1 MPYIEGVSR
10 NQAILFPEVID
21 EYIEGDNQ
29 VQFIDAFVN
38 SLDLGELGFNRS
50 VPASTGRPPY
60 NPADLVKLYIYGYL
74 NRIRSSRSLE
84 RESCRNIEVMW
95 LLRKLTPD

>member
-10 NQAILFPEVID
+10 NQAILFPEAID
-21 EYIEGDNQ
+21 EYIEEDNQ
-29 VQFIDAFVN
+29 VQFIDTFVD
-38 SLDLGELGFNRS
+38 SLDLEELGFNRS
-50 VPASTGRPPY
+50 TPASTGRPPY

-84 RESCRNIEVMW
+84 RESNRNIEVMW
-95 LLRKLTPD
+95 LLR